1 MRLYLHRPAI
11 LAGIKPGCS
20 TSAEEAGLGNAW
32 RLHTGWEL
40 PEHIPYIV
48 GVRFS
53 ADEDEAV
60 IGVPSCSVW
69 SAGGLAVVPATTRS
83 GTAQAILRRLAGALY
98 ATAGTLKYNHACNA
112 QLCSCATATRPSRL
126 ALTN

>member
-1 MRLYLHRPAI
+1 MRLCLHRPAL

-20 TSAEEAGLGNAW
+20 TAAEEAGLRDAW

-40 PEHIPYIV
+40 PEQIPYIV

-60 IGVPSCSVW
+60 IGVPSCCVW

-98 ATAGTLKYNHACNA
+98 TTAGTLTYDHACFVFV
-112 QLCSCATATRPSRL
+112 QLY
-126 ALTN
+126 